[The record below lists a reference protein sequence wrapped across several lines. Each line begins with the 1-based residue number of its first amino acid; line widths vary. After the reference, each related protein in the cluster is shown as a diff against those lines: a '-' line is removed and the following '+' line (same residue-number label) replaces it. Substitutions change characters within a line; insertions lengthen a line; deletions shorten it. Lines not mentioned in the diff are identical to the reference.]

1 MRRSGPRSG
10 RGAEMA
16 GEHGE
21 FSGACHCGRL
31 QVRFTTLLAAE
42 RLVPR
47 ACDCSF
53 CQKHGAAYVSD
64 PRGALRMT
72 LPAGLAPYRQGAG
85 NAQFHVCDRCGVLV
99 AVTYENEAG
108 RRFGTVNVRCLDAA
122 ASSCHRSRHRR
133 RRCRPRSARRA
144 GASSGCRMSSWRDEE
159 LLSS

>member
-1 MRRSGPRSG
+1 
-10 RGAEMA
+10 MA

-64 PRGALRMT
+64 PRGALQMT

-122 ASSCHRSRHRR
+122 ASFPPPQPASPQALPPEERT
-133 RRCRPRSARRA
+133 AR
-144 GASSGCRMSSWRDEE
+144 WRQLWVPDVVVA
-159 LLSS
+159 